1 VILLSSWPHV
11 IGTGNT
17 DPRDEVAFDQIA
29 TASENV
35 GRNAEKPE
43 QKREFRDQLITSMI
57 DTTVHYENSNGFVPM
72 LMSSSPLPPTTS
84 EEEKQPVYGTWNNSL
99 YERGNSS
106 KTDDNDRQTNQQHET
121 VNLENDPA
129 YSTEARI
136 FLNFPNLNVN
146 RRSFE
151 YQGNQ
156 NEFDLLKVTNGT
168 PVIATYSNLYEEEPS
183 VSENGDKNLRS
194 SPKRKAHGKGQR
206 MENYVGNQG
215 IVVSENNA
223 GSPYSYYYSHN
234 SAKDKEKKSSD
245 QEKVVSNYQ
254 QQDALSYGSHG
265 QSASGQNGPTA
276 SSFSR
281 LNDEVSVFLK
291 TKNQGVA
298 SSSHQVANNHRFSRP
313 VVVAEPSYKFDQSSR
328 VSDFDADDYQTS
340 RVIDSASS
348 EMSHRYTMNERDGK
362 FRSDENSRDVSE
374 DDYADEYTEKPRRV
388 QKNRRRP
395 NNSSKRLPK
404 EHRGNLDDSVEH
416 ERHHSSRTK
425 SHRQRV
431 RGNSWTEDDRHQD
444 RDNSYEDATRLSG
457 SEIRHVKSQRSKFKP
472 SNSWSQISPNLEI
485 SHSSGVE
492 IGQLEK
498 PKLIVPVKVNL
509 VPVTNFDH
517 ATAIGNSQGFDV
529 SNAILRNIV
538 SATPLTTSTPEIST
552 IENAI
557 GSNGKIVSTPLPDII
572 VGQNNLHNSMH
583 AILPSANEQTRFST
597 NFKPQYVSSTVAPV
611 FAVTP
616 SLSSNLQSVSV
627 QDAQST
633 ATSRPAIVTASNQMS
648 SNHVPQLILP
658 QPTFQTISTLVQAPV
673 ISPDYIQVN
682 PHGMHGQNPIGH
694 GNLQVQPLPTMS
706 TPTPQTIPVT
716 KINLITNESQ
726 NKKTLLP
733 GSSTNFLA
741 SASLAVGHDDQRQ
754 TSNGNSYYLQ
764 NSNAADD
771 IKPQVQ
777 GGLYQQTLKNVNVA
791 PKTRTYL
798 QTTHLLPA
806 VFNSVPTF
814 TTLSAN
820 APQMFSE
827 QQNVQETNLV
837 LQQPREPGQQY
848 ARQNTGFDGS
858 ASTLKSV
865 KLPSLVYQMID
876 STASHSAANINT
888 VNASPGV
895 SGIIG
900 NAHLPHIG
908 TRNVEIVNPNIKPSP
923 IDTTIVNSY
932 ESMHY
937 PAAVLTTSIPM
948 FATTS
953 FVTTKPAVL
962 SPTVG
967 PTNIQNVLNT
977 MTMDNQASTNDL
989 KAYQSQDRPVFNPI
1003 NFVPNIDVIRNQS
1016 ALNSKLHATEPLQQ
1030 SLNLVPLLPGGNF
1043 FKPSFS
1049 AQSELL
1055 VKPKLNSDLET
1066 YAEQMFKES
1075 LKTIYNSQK
1084 WNNDRKPG
1092 NNRHNVTDLSDI
1104 AKLKNEL
1111 QRLKASLYDSKRNKD
1126 QLDAHQSETNIR
1138 TSELPSKKPDE
1149 LIAALE
1155 QMLKKNKNPS
1165 DSLYTFHG
1173 NNKPHRYSRPVDQ
1186 EKYNFG
1192 SNGDFRDTKHVKDF
1206 LTPPHL
1212 NSHRTKN
1219 HFHNKPGKKRPGP
1232 TRFNN
1237 HKHEHHHRPRSHPR
1251 NNLAS
1256 HKSGG
1261 LEASGSNI
1269 DPVHTDG
1276 FSKYENTQDSRH
1288 FRKGPP
1294 FDLHASASAL
1304 SYERSNFPQST
1315 RHYKALDD
1323 KENAYNHPKMHNFL
1337 GLLMKNKQ
1345 LPNRETQYFHD
1356 KNQLKKFFEDETQR
1370 TQQQFYDDTLRDYFY
1385 KASNDMPHSNLE
1397 QTDSN
1402 GWRTSEKKA
1411 ISVFFI
1417 VLVTS
1422 TMSFAIGAEYQLLTP
1437 NFIKLKREIVETDH
1451 DVSQDH
1457 KSHRNQSIEPNIRN
1471 AEPMN
1476 PKSSSNH
1483 KNTKTVKESPFIGRS
1498 SPLMYND
1505 VFKQSSPYVTSLL
1518 SIPSFE
1524 FQNNKRLL
1532 PYSDHLFTMSAGYKV
1547 AGDDF
1552 TRPLKQVGTDR
1563 QPKFHQN
1570 AAIDANLQMP
1580 VYKTVYPLPKASGS
1594 QIYAAMF
1601 QNEKAS
1607 LPILQV
1613 RKSEE
1618 LPSYVSS
1625 LQSQPLVLNPVDH
1638 QFNFAVRAPKVNSVQ
1653 PSAPFLSPLSSF
1665 QGQVVPIS
1673 TAANNAQFPQY
1684 KGATVEPVYPTVSG
1698 FSTMA
1703 YQPIQAQLHFGHD
1716 NVQPVQPV
1724 DNLRHS
1730 MPTEEIRSDV
1740 EIIDKHKPPPPP
1752 KTDDDEDDTPSVQ
1765 GNFKPSTSFPFK
1777 QYDEK
1782 FGKYSSRYRNEDTEK
1797 PLSKYHDYSSSSD
1810 DDSDEEAPTGKYNSD
1825 GTSSKSLYDKQED
1838 EDDDYRHVY
1847 EREKTEETSDDANM
1861 PKYKEFEA
1869 KYRAK
1874 SPKQKYIHL
1883 KEAPEVEY
1891 GSRLSKG
1898 NDPNNYEDFSDQASQ
1913 RNFRYFKNFQ
1923 NFNDAGGHSSDIV
1936 TSFLPTTTHNG
1947 EFEYK

>member
-1 VILLSSWPHV
+1 MEIAVCFRLLISLYSVQVILLSSWPHV

-35 GRNAEKPE
+35 GRNVEKPE

-72 LMSSSPLPPTTS
+72 LMPSSPLPPTTS
-84 EEEKQPVYGTWNNSL
+84 EEEKQSINGTWNNSL
-99 YERGNSS
+99 YEPGNSS
-106 KTDDNDRQTNQQHET
+106 KNDDNNRQTNQQET
-121 VNLENDPA
+121 DNLENDPV

-136 FLNFPNLNVN
+136 FLNFPNLNAN

-168 PVIATYSNLYEEEPS
+168 PVIATYSNLYEEDPS
-183 VSENGDKNLRS
+183 VSENRDKNLRS

-206 MENYVGNQG
+206 MENYVGNHG
-215 IVVSENNA
+215 IVVSENND

-265 QSASGQNGPTA
+265 QSASGQNGLTA

-291 TKNQGVA
+291 TNTKNHGVA
-298 SSSHQVANNHRFSRP
+298 APSPQVATNHRFSRP
-313 VVVAEPSYKFDQSSR
+313 VVVAEPSYKFDQSSK

-340 RVIDSASS
+340 RVIDS
-348 EMSHRYTMNERDGK
+348 HRYTMDDRDGK

-374 DDYADEYTEKPRRV
+374 DDYADEYTERPRRV

-416 ERHHSSRTK
+416 ESQGKRHHSSRTK
-425 SHRQRV
+425 HRQRV

-444 RDNSYEDATRLSG
+444 RDNSYEDATRLSS
-457 SEIRHVKSQRSKFKP
+457 SEIRHVKSQSSKFKP
-472 SNSWSQISPNLEI
+472 SNSWNQISPNLEI

-538 SATPLTTSTPEIST
+538 SATPLTTVSTPTPEIST
-552 IENAI
+552 IDNAI
-557 GSNGKIVSTPLPDII
+557 GNDGKIISTPLPDII

-583 AILPSANEQTRFST
+583 AILPSANEQTRFTT
-597 NFKPQYVSSTVAPV
+597 NLKPQYVSSTVAPV

-616 SLSSNLQSVSV
+616 NLNTPNLQSVSV
-627 QDAQST
+627 QDAHGT
-633 ATSRPAIVTASNQMS
+633 ATSRPVIVTASNQMS

-658 QPTFQTISTLVQAPV
+658 QPTFQTISTLVQTPV

-706 TPTPQTIPVT
+706 TITPTPQTIPVT
-716 KINLITNESQ
+716 KINLITSESQ

-741 SASLAVGHDDQRQ
+741 SASLAVDQDDQRQ

-764 NSNAADD
+764 NAPDD
-771 IKPQVQ
+771 IKSQVQ
-777 GGLYQQTLKNVNVA
+777 GGLYQQTLKNANVA

-820 APQMFSE
+820 TPQMFSE
-827 QQNVQETNLV
+827 QQNVQGTNLV
-837 LQQPREPGQQY
+837 LQQPREQGQQY
-848 ARQNTGFDGS
+848 DRQNTGFDGS
-858 ASTLKSV
+858 ASMLKNV

-876 STASHSAANINT
+876 STASHSTANINT
-888 VNASPGV
+888 VNTLPGV

-923 IDTTIVNSY
+923 IDTIVNSY
-932 ESMHY
+932 EPMHY
-937 PAAVLTTSIPM
+937 PATVLTTSIPM

-953 FVTTKPAVL
+953 FVTAKPTAL
-962 SPTVG
+962 SSTVG
-967 PTNIQNVLNT
+967 PANIQNVLNT
-977 MTMDNQASTNDL
+977 MTMDSQSSTNDL

-1003 NFVPNIDVIRNQS
+1003 NFVPNIDVIKNQS
-1016 ALNSKLHATEPLQQ
+1016 ALNSKLHVTEPLQQ

-1055 VKPKLNSDLET
+1055 VKPKLSSDLET

-1092 NNRHNVTDLSDI
+1092 NNRHNATDLSDI

-1126 QLDAHQSETNIR
+1126 QLDAHHSETKIQ

-1165 DSLYTFHG
+1165 DSLHTFHK
-1173 NNKPHRYSRPVDQ
+1173 NNKPYRYSRPFDQ
-1186 EKYNFG
+1186 ENYNFG
-1192 SNGDFRDTKHVKDF
+1192 SNGDFKDTKHIRDF

-1219 HFHNKPGKKRPGP
+1219 HFHNKPEKKRPGP

-1237 HKHEHHHRPRSHPR
+1237 HKHDHHHRPRSHPR

-1276 FSKYENTQDSRH
+1276 FSKYENTQDSRY

-1294 FDLHASASAL
+1294 FDLHTSASSL
-1304 SYERSNFPQST
+1304 SYERNNFPQST

-1345 LPNRETQYFHD
+1345 LPSRETHYFHD
-1356 KNQLKKFFEDETQR
+1356 KNQLKQFFEDDTQQ

-1385 KASNDMPHSNLE
+1385 KASNDMLRSNLG

-1402 GWRTSEKKA
+1402 GRRTSSEKKA
-1411 ISVFFI
+1411 ISV
-1417 VLVTS
+1417 
-1422 TMSFAIGAEYQLLTP
+1422 
-1437 NFIKLKREIVETDH
+1437 
-1451 DVSQDH
+1451 
-1457 KSHRNQSIEPNIRN
+1457 
-1471 AEPMN
+1471 
-1476 PKSSSNH
+1476 
-1483 KNTKTVKESPFIGRS
+1483 
-1498 SPLMYND
+1498 
-1505 VFKQSSPYVTSLL
+1505 
-1518 SIPSFE
+1518 
-1524 FQNNKRLL
+1524 
-1532 PYSDHLFTMSAGYKV
+1532 
-1547 AGDDF
+1547 
-1552 TRPLKQVGTDR
+1552 
-1563 QPKFHQN
+1563 
-1570 AAIDANLQMP
+1570 
-1580 VYKTVYPLPKASGS
+1580 
-1594 QIYAAMF
+1594 
-1601 QNEKAS
+1601 
-1607 LPILQV
+1607 
-1613 RKSEE
+1613 
-1618 LPSYVSS
+1618 
-1625 LQSQPLVLNPVDH
+1625 
-1638 QFNFAVRAPKVNSVQ
+1638 
-1653 PSAPFLSPLSSF
+1653 
-1665 QGQVVPIS
+1665 
-1673 TAANNAQFPQY
+1673 
-1684 KGATVEPVYPTVSG
+1684 
-1698 FSTMA
+1698 
-1703 YQPIQAQLHFGHD
+1703 
-1716 NVQPVQPV
+1716 
-1724 DNLRHS
+1724 
-1730 MPTEEIRSDV
+1730 
-1740 EIIDKHKPPPPP
+1740 
-1752 KTDDDEDDTPSVQ
+1752 
-1765 GNFKPSTSFPFK
+1765 
-1777 QYDEK
+1777 
-1782 FGKYSSRYRNEDTEK
+1782 RY
-1797 PLSKYHDYSSSSD
+1797 
-1810 DDSDEEAPTGKYNSD
+1810 
-1825 GTSSKSLYDKQED
+1825 
-1838 EDDDYRHVY
+1838 
-1847 EREKTEETSDDANM
+1847 
-1861 PKYKEFEA
+1861 
-1869 KYRAK
+1869 
-1874 SPKQKYIHL
+1874 
-1883 KEAPEVEY
+1883 
-1891 GSRLSKG
+1891 
-1898 NDPNNYEDFSDQASQ
+1898 
-1913 RNFRYFKNFQ
+1913 
-1923 NFNDAGGHSSDIV
+1923 
-1936 TSFLPTTTHNG
+1936 
-1947 EFEYK
+1947 